1 MDGKVEINLQDLLRD
16 MENRLVREIRVVAVL
31 VKEQNGRVRVLEA
44 QQYKL
49 RWLWRTVTGL
59 CLGAFGW
66 VWTQAS
72 HHLGELLP

>member
-1 MDGKVEINLQDLLRD
+1 MNDKVEVNLQDLLRD
-16 MENRLVREIRVVAVL
+16 METRQVREIREVAVG

-59 CLGAFGW
+59 CLGTFGW
-66 VWTQAS
+66 IWTQAS
-72 HHLGELLP
+72 HHLGELLH